1 MKISKKDTEKV
12 IYTVG
17 GMAAGTFAMK
27 VVEKMVSGQAV
38 SGLLGLDGVATLN
51 EIAPPVV
58 IGIVGTGFF
67 AQNRGKSIGYA
78 GLGAAA
84 AAGARAI
91 DRFTKQNIFSGL
103 GEVEDAYVLDEN
115 AGYQEIAG
123 DGNYYYDEEDYP
135 QYPEL
140 EGAPIDDDIEIV

>member
-12 IYTVG
+12 VYTVG

-27 VVEKMVSGQAV
+27 AIEKAISGQAV
-38 SGLLGLDGVATLN
+38 SGLLGLEGVATLN

-58 IGIVGTGFF
+58 VAIIGTGFF
-67 AQNRGKSIGYA
+67 AQNRGKTIGYA

-84 AAGARAI
+84 SAGARAI

-103 GEVEDAYVLDEN
+103 GAVEDAPYVIEDTPDYP
-115 AGYQEIAG
+115 AIAG
-123 DGNYYYDEEDYP
+123 DGGYYYDDPED
-135 QYPEL
+135 L
-140 EGAPIDDDIEIV
+140 EGAPVDDDIEIV